1 MWRAGLA
8 HAIGSTAAQ
17 LKRGASCLVDSRL
30 RGWLAAAL
38 LLPLLACEAPEKKA
52 ATQYERGV
60 ALYEEGEDAKAMVE
74 FPNVLRLD
82 PKNADAIYRT
92 GLIHERAGRLAEAY
106 GAFRQAVEERPG
118 LVAAQVKLGSLALA
132 GNELE
137 AAAAAAAIEK
147 AEPGNLDGM
156 TLKAALAL
164 RNGETQAALDLAS
177 AVLVEEPERENAVAV
192 LVGAYHRLGETER
205 ALARLD
211 EALAANA
218 ASVSL
223 RLLKITLLNAETDDV
238 EAILATYD
246 ELIALQPTDVF
257 SRLSLAAFLEGQDEV
272 AGAAS
277 VLRQAI
283 ADGIAAPQVAEGLV
297 RLVHEAEGLD
307 AAAAELEALI
317 EADPD
322 NHARRFLLADL
333 YRNGGRQEDAEGAL
347 AAIAARAEDR
357 AVADQARAAIAQ
369 VRLAAGNTEGARAL
383 ASEVLAG
390 DGEQRGANLVLGL
403 IALDEGD
410 FDEAIRSARV
420 ALREDPDW
428 LPGLRLAAEGYLGKG
443 ATDLA
448 LDVLRQ
454 IVKLDPR
461 GTRYA
466 EVLAQLLTQ
475 RGEYEAALDAWD
487 QVAHTA
493 EDPSGALFARAAI
506 ELRRGGFAAA
516 QADIEHLL
524 ATPGREFAGALL
536 SGDLLLAQRRFED
549 SRQWF
554 AKAQSAA
561 PEAPHPLRGMVATYV
576 AADDV
581 EGALAFLA
589 QRIEDKPDDTV
600 GFFYRGEL
608 LAGQGKLEEAGT
620 AFRETIRLHPEWLIP
635 YQRLGAVLLQG
646 GEEAEAIRVY
656 REALQQ
662 SPDDPDLLNGLAMA
676 HYTGGDPEGAI
687 ATYAR
692 LIEVQPDLEVAI
704 NNYAA
709 MIADS
714 AYEDQELLAH
724 ALELAARF
732 RASDNADFL
741 DTLGWLH
748 YRRANSRLPPPFSSG
763 Q

>member
-1 MWRAGLA
+1 MPGL
-8 HAIGSTAAQ
+8 
-17 LKRGASCLVDSRL
+17 DSRL

-38 LLPLLACEAPEKKA
+38 LLPLLACEAPEEKA
-52 ATQYERGV
+52 ATHYERGV

-74 FPNVLRLD
+74 FRNVLRLD

-164 RNGETQAALDLAS
+164 RNGETQAALDLAQ
-177 AVLVEEPERENAVAV
+177 AVLAQVPEQENAVAV
-192 LVGAYHRLGETER
+192 LVGAYARLGETER

-257 SRLSLAAFLEGQDEV
+257 SRLSLAAFLEGQGEV

-297 RLVHEAEGLD
+297 RLVHEEEGLD

-428 LPGLRLAAEGYLGKG
+428 LPGLRLAA
-443 ATDLA
+443 
-448 LDVLRQ
+448 
-454 IVKLDPR
+454 
-461 GTRYA
+461 
-466 EVLAQLLTQ
+466 
-475 RGEYEAALDAWD
+475 
-487 QVAHTA
+487 
-493 EDPSGALFARAAI
+493 
-506 ELRRGGFAAA
+506 
-516 QADIEHLL
+516 
-524 ATPGREFAGALL
+524 
-536 SGDLLLAQRRFED
+536 
-549 SRQWF
+549 
-554 AKAQSAA
+554 
-561 PEAPHPLRGMVATYV
+561 
-576 AADDV
+576 
-581 EGALAFLA
+581 
-589 QRIEDKPDDTV
+589 
-600 GFFYRGEL
+600 
-608 LAGQGKLEEAGT
+608 
-620 AFRETIRLHPEWLIP
+620 
-635 YQRLGAVLLQG
+635 
-646 GEEAEAIRVY
+646 
-656 REALQQ
+656 
-662 SPDDPDLLNGLAMA
+662 
-676 HYTGGDPEGAI
+676 
-687 ATYAR
+687 
-692 LIEVQPDLEVAI
+692 
-704 NNYAA
+704 
-709 MIADS
+709 
-714 AYEDQELLAH
+714 
-724 ALELAARF
+724 
-732 RASDNADFL
+732 
-741 DTLGWLH
+741 
-748 YRRANSRLPPPFSSG
+748 
-763 Q
+763 